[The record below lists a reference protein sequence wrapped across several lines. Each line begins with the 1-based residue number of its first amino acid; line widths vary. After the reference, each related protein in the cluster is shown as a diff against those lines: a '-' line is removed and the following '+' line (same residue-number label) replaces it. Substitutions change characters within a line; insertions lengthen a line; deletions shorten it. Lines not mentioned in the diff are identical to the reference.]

1 MFIDSRTEFHYS
13 SKQVYKMIIS
23 LKKSLKIL
31 KYIGFSFFFNLSE
44 MDFFLCIPL
53 AERLLESYELLNRPT
68 SAAVAAHTDMFLSLS
83 AQKGR
88 LMHQGMYVR

>member
-1 MFIDSRTEFHYS
+1 MFIDLRTEFHYS
-13 SKQVYKMIIS
+13 SKQVYKMIIT
-23 LKKSLKIL
+23 LEKSLKIL
-31 KYIGFSFFFNLSE
+31 KYY
-44 MDFFLCIPL
+44 FFLCIPL

-68 SAAVAAHTDMFLSLS
+68 SAALAAHTDMFSSLS